1 MKAFVRRAL
10 DHLAR
15 AIRFVVGTLVVV
27 MLVALSLQVVMRYV
41 FGQALSWS
49 EELALACFSWS
60 TLLAMAG
67 GVRDGI
73 HVRMDLLAD
82 RLPARGRVALERLV
96 ALAIGGA
103 GVFIAWAGVRYVDD
117 SSGTTSAAIG
127 FPVAYLYACAPVCGA
142 LIAVF
147 ALEHLLL
154 GPPKPAGKPASAS
167 ASTSAAG

>member
-1 MKAFVRRAL
+1 MKTTVRRAL

-27 MLVALSLQVVMRYV
+27 MLLALSLQVVMRYV

-82 RLPARGRVALERLV
+82 RLPTRWRVALERLV
-96 ALAIGGA
+96 ALAIAGA
-103 GVFIAWAGVRYVDD
+103 GVFIAWAGVRYVGD

-142 LIAVF
+142 LITVF

-154 GPPKPAGKPASAS
+154 GPPAPVAAPAPQAPP
-167 ASTSAAG
+167 AAG